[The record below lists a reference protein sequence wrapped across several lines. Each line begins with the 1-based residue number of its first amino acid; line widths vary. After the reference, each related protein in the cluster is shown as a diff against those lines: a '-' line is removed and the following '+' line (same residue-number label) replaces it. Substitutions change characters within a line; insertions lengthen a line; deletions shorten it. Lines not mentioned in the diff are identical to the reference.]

1 MKYKLLLFTL
11 VLSLSLSA
19 QKKKN
24 GNIYIDH
31 PAIQVIEDLY
41 SAMNANDTIALSKI
55 LADNYRGISGSQ
67 MNKDAEPQ
75 TKSEFIQQVYNAN
88 TIILEKLKVVILM
101 QLNIK
106 MKIFRV
112 SLGYTAGSISQQL
125 VELPV
130 LIIHI
135 QDTLSMS

>member
-55 LADNYRGISGSQ
+55 L
-67 MNKDAEPQ
+67 
-75 TKSEFIQQVYNAN
+75 F
-88 TIILEKLKVVILM
+88 
-101 QLNIK
+101 
-106 MKIFRV
+106 
-112 SLGYTAGSISQQL
+112 
-125 VELPV
+125 
-130 LIIHI
+130 
-135 QDTLSMS
+135 

>member
-31 PAIQVIEDLY
+31 PAIQVIENLY
-41 SAMNANDTIALSKI
+41 SAMNANDTLALSKI

-67 MNKDAEPQ
+67 MNKDAKPQ
-75 TKSEFIQQVYNAN
+75 TKSEFIQKSFRSSAI
-88 TIILEKLKVVILM
+88 TLRSIKSRLKSSYKG
-101 QLNIK
+101 NGCSFSPK
-106 MKIFRV
+106 TYKSKFN
-112 SLGYTAGSISQQL
+112 SLWRC
-125 VELPV
+125 
-130 LIIHI
+130 
-135 QDTLSMS
+135 

>member
-55 LADNYRGISGSQ
+55 LADNYR
-67 MNKDAEPQ
+67 
-75 TKSEFIQQVYNAN
+75 
-88 TIILEKLKVVILM
+88 
-101 QLNIK
+101 
-106 MKIFRV
+106 
-112 SLGYTAGSISQQL
+112 
-125 VELPV
+125 
-130 LIIHI
+130 
-135 QDTLSMS
+135 